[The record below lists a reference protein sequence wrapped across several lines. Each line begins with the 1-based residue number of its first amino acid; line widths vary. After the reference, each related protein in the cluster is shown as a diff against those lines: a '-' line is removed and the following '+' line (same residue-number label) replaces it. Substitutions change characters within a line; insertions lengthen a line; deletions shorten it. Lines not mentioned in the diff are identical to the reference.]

1 MMKKVYI
8 TPALKT
14 KLMTETEEMMAASGE
29 TLPIIKD
36 GETVEGGLSK
46 ENIHWESDE
55 KSVWDD

>member
-1 MMKKVYI
+1 MKKVYI

-14 KLMTETEEMMAASGE
+14 KLMAETEEMMAASGGT
-29 TLPIIKD
+29 TLPITK
-36 GETVEGGLSK
+36 GETVDSGLSK